1 LQTEQRNWIYTI
13 NNQTFDPNR
22 ENEKVKLGTVE
33 EWKFVNIDPVP
44 SGNFHPMHPH
54 TNEFQVMSV
63 NGKPYNAD
71 GRQDTVV
78 IPTHGN
84 VVIRIPAYDF
94 VGKTVYHC
102 HLLFHEDYGMMGT
115 VEWVK

>member
-1 LQTEQRNWIYTI
+1 LQSDDRDWIYTI
-13 NNQTFDPNR
+13 NNQTFDPNKVS
-22 ENEKVKLGTVE
+22 EKVKLGTVE
-33 EWKFVNIDPVP
+33 EWKFVNLDPVP
-44 SGNFHPMHPH
+44 SGNFHPMHIH
-54 TNEFQVMSV
+54 TNDFQVMSV

-78 IPTHGN
+78 IPTHGD

-94 VGKTVYHC
+94 IGKTVYHC